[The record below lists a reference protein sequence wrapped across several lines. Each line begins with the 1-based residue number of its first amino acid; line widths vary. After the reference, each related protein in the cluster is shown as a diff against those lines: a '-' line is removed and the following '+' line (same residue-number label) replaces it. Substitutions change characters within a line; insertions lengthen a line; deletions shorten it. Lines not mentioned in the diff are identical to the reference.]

1 MGAETVGFDRAAA
14 TSRQLLLFALDR
26 FDELEAAVADVKK
39 TIEDLKAAVWKEQ
52 EDDKTL
58 QALHDEAIAARDQAL
73 AELAEVKANSSATA
87 ADVAAKQAELDELNA
102 AVQEAVELL
111 GMNDLPEAEEPA
123 VEEAPVEEAPV
134 EEAPVEEAPVEEAA
148 QEQVSEE
155 SVTVDVP
162 VQEAAPVQPVPEEE
176 AVVHGGTP
184 VSPVTEYRSAPAPV
198 QPVPEEE
205 LTEFDEGFQQNQ

>member
-1 MGAETVGFDRAAA
+1 MGAETAGFDRAAA

-123 VEEAPVEEAPV
+123 VEEAPVEEVPVEEAPV
-134 EEAPVEEAPVEEAA
+134 EEAPVEEAPVEEAP
-148 QEQVSEE
+148 VEE
-155 SVTVDVP
+155 
-162 VQEAAPVQPVPEEE
+162 APVEE
-176 AVVHGGTP
+176 APVEEAPVEPKAPETAP

-205 LTEFDEGFQQNQ
+205 LTEFDEGFQSQ

>member
-1 MGAETVGFDRAAA
+1 M
-14 TSRQLLLFALDR
+14 
-26 FDELEAAVADVKK
+26 ADVKK

-87 ADVAAKQAELDELNA
+87 ADVAAKQEELDELNA

-134 EEAPVEEAPVEEAA
+134 EEAPVEEIAPEPVEEAPVEEAP
-148 QEQVSEE
+148 VEE
-155 SVTVDVP
+155 AP
-162 VQEAAPVQPVPEEE
+162 VEEAAPVQPVPEEE
-176 AVVHGGTP
+176 TIAHGGTP

-205 LTEFDEGFQQNQ
+205 LTEFDEGFRQNQ